1 MDISKSFLKTA
12 VQYNQLNQYIDKSQT
27 TTSTTEKTQSQALA
41 DQIPNDTIVEDS
53 TKTSKNNNDK
63 SVTDDTQDLQADET
77 KKAKEGQL
85 KQPEISQSIK
95 DMIASMA
102 REKAKLFNTGCSER
116 CGEPKTLLTV
126 LERIEKDKD
135 YTLDQYLEDVKE
147 LNLRGKEK
155 RDLDTLY
162 HMRKVEV
169 DKYDECECE
178 ERKRRAKLLGYE
190 LKEQYGCCAVK
201 KEEKPEK
208 TEKTEKTID
217 IVL

>member
-12 VQYNQLNQYIDKSQT
+12 VQYNQLNQYIDKSQIKSS
-27 TTSTTEKTQSQALA
+27 TSTKTSSQALA
-41 DQIPNDTIVEDS
+41 EQIPDDTVEGGK
-53 TKTSKNNNDK
+53 TKNLANKQDEN
-63 SVTDDTQDLQADET
+63 VTDNNVEALTEEL
-77 KKAKEGQL
+77 KEQTNGQL

-95 DMIASMA
+95 DMIESMA
-102 REKAKLFNTGCSER
+102 REKAKLFHSGSNPR

-147 LNLRGKEK
+147 LNLKGKAK

-162 HMRKVEV
+162 HMRKVEE
-169 DKYDECECE
+169 DRYDECECE

-190 LKEQYGCCAVK
+190 LKEQYGCCNVK
-201 KEEKPEK
+201 KEDE
-208 TEKTEKTID
+208 TEKTVD
-217 IVL
+217 IAL